1 MASTPRQR
9 RTLTPSPAPDP
20 SRPAVLVTGAARGI
34 GRAIAELYAER
45 GHPVLSVDQR
55 TPPPLAGQP
64 RLRADV
70 ASAAGRRRILAAA
83 GELGAPLG
91 VLVNN
96 AAYQGAHGS
105 VQEVDEAGWARTLDV
120 NLTAPLLLTRLLLP
134 LLPQGGAVVNVA
146 SVQGLFAEQG
156 NAAYNASK
164 GGLVNLTRAMALDF
178 APQGVRV
185 NAVAPGAIATEGV
198 EAAIQA
204 SPDPAQTRRD
214 YEDLHALRRL
224 GTPREV
230 ATLVYFLGSPEAS
243 FMTGAVVPVDGGMTA
258 SFMMAG
264 RPV

>member
-1 MASTPRQR
+1 MTDS
-9 RTLTPSPAPDP
+9 PSPPG
-20 SRPAVLVTGAARGI
+20 VIVTGAARGI

-45 GHPVLSVDQR
+45 GWRVLSVDLTLPPALRGQR
-55 TPPPLAGQP
+55 
-64 RLRADV
+64 RVRADV
-70 ASAAGRRRILAAA
+70 STAAGRERIAHAAR
-83 GELGAPLG
+83 ELGNAL

-105 VQEVDEAGWARTLDV
+105 VLDVSERGWARTLNV
-120 NLTAPLLLTRLLLP
+120 NLTAPLLLTRALVDQLP
-134 LLPQGGAVVNVA
+134 RGGAVVNVA

-164 GGLVNLTRAMALDF
+164 GGLVNLTRAMALDL
-178 APQGVRV
+178 APHGLRV
-185 NAVAPGAIATEGV
+185 NAVAPGAISTEAV
-198 EAAIQA
+198 LDSIAQSDNPE
-204 SPDPAQTRRD
+204 QTRRD

-230 ATLVYFLGSPEAS
+230 AALVYFLGSEDAS
-243 FMTGAVVPVDGGMTA
+243 FITGTIVPVDGGMTA